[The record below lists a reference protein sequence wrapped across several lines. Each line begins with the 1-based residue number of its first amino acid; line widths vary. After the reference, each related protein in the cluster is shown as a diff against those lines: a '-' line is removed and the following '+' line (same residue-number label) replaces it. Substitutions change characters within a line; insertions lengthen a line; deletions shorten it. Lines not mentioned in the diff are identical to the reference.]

1 MAIHEDGV
9 EPLINDK
16 FIPFD
21 NFTHAQQGRSDEFYD
36 QLGAEV
42 IPADITLDKL
52 SPNSDKPKVALLYTA
67 LSSMPVEVVT
77 HAENV
82 MEIGQKHYSTGDF
95 VTLDSL
101 GIVTQL
107 GKLEISKAEY
117 PRDERFENFDP
128 RKLELTMH
136 VLDIN
141 SFAAKYIK
149 NKIDIL
155 TREIVVKKRIPPLDF
170 PPILLLKHMYEHVH
184 GKETEAYDKA
194 VFDFFGPMVIHYAR
208 RQAWTLLNSKFKI
221 IKHGGAFV
229 KLCDLPYLIQSAQDQ
244 MTQTCERAGIV
255 VPSDWRTSVP
265 IVPEIEEDIKQ
276 IKIRLVPTLTSAF
289 TKYASCIKSEESL
302 FKLGNE
308 QAIVDA
314 LAEVIWEKFC
324 FWSPFVNNVNTNN
337 INGTY
342 VIASRLVP
350 CYFPSLAWWKKN
362 KFKLLQIRLRDSEKV
377 NMSDDC

>member
-9 EPLINDK
+9 EPLINDR

-21 NFTHAQQGRSDEFYD
+21 KFTHASQGFGDELYD

-52 SPNSDKPKVALLYTA
+52 SPNSDKPKVAMLYTA
-67 LSSMPVEVVT
+67 LSSMPVEIVT

-101 GIVTQL
+101 GVVTQL

-117 PRDERFENFDP
+117 PRDERFATFDP
-128 RKLELTMH
+128 RKLPLTMH
-136 VLDIN
+136 VLDVS
-141 SFAAKYIK
+141 SFAAKYIQ

-155 TREIVVKKRIPPLDF
+155 TREIVVKKRIPPPDF
-170 PPILLLKHMYEHVH
+170 PPILMLKHMYEHVH
-184 GKETEAYDKA
+184 GKETEEYDKA
-194 VFDFFGPMVIHYAR
+194 VFTFFGPMVIHYAR

-221 IKHGGAFV
+221 IKHGGVFV

-244 MTQTCERAGIV
+244 MNQTCERAGIA
-255 VPSDWRTSVP
+255 VPNDWRTSVP
-265 IVPEIEEDIKQ
+265 SVPQIEEDIQQ
-276 IKIRLVPTLTSAF
+276 IKIKLVPTLTSAF
-289 TKYASCIKSEESL
+289 TKYESFMRKNETV

-308 QAIVDA
+308 QSIVDA
-314 LAEVIWEKFC
+314 LAEVI
-324 FWSPFVNNVNTNN
+324 
-337 INGTY
+337 
-342 VIASRLVP
+342 
-350 CYFPSLAWWKKN
+350 
-362 KFKLLQIRLRDSEKV
+362 
-377 NMSDDC
+377 